1 MIARILAL
9 WTDRAP
15 REKNLLLAAVVGLAL
30 VSIRYGVVGP
40 YLTYLDGLHEEA
52 ELLRQRIERLTRVAV
67 REPGAAE
74 HRQALEQRMPELL
87 PQFVPG
93 DNSQLAAAA
102 LVERI
107 NTLARQEG
115 LQVGTTRV
123 AGEVSAGEF
132 RRIVVQ
138 AELQGELTGV
148 TRLVAALEFGPWR
161 VSIPTLNIR
170 RQAGFAQSNDTS
182 VLVTLGVS
190 GIVQGSVQKVG

>member
-1 MIARILAL
+1 MARILAL

-40 YLTYLDGLHEEA
+40 YLTYLEGLHEEA
-52 ELLRQRIERLTRVAV
+52 DLLRQRIERLTRVAA

-74 HRQALEQRMPELL
+74 HRQALEQPMQELV

-115 LQVGTTRV
+115 LQVSNTQV
-123 AGEVSAGEF
+123 SSEQSAGEF
-132 RRIVVQ
+132 RRVTVQ
-138 AELQGELTGV
+138 AVLQGELTGV
-148 TRLVAALEFGPWR
+148 ARLVAALEFGPWR

-170 RQAGFAQSNDTS
+170 RLAGLAQSDNTS

-190 GIVQGSVQKVG
+190 GLVQGSVQKVG